1 MITPIKHGVL
11 RQASTNE
18 RTEAQRQAELK
29 AIKEYQ
35 ALDKLVLQKKVEG
48 DFSKGAFD
56 KTSELLL
63 KNAEYYTIWNYRR
76 IILQSMFLERPEST
90 QAQSEDHVRELIQHD
105 LGFLVP
111 LLQKNPKCYW
121 IWNHRL
127 WLLQQATELLEGAVS
142 RKFWETE
149 LGLVGKML
157 NRDGRNFHGWGYRR
171 AVVDALESIPNEP
184 SEPSVSESPKSMT
197 QDELDYTMK
206 MIGTNLSNFSAWHSR
221 SKLILKVLDE
231 SAADDE
237 KRKSMLDSELGLVH
251 RALIDPYDQSIWFYH
266 QNLMCT
272 CDMELA
278 SQTMAPNL
286 ADSDRLKYL
295 RQEIEAIED
304 ILEDTNDCK
313 WIYQALITYTLLV
326 AKINKQVDTVQQQR
340 ISGWLTEL
348 MRLDPL
354 RKGRWDDLKGWLAEP
369 DKLIS
374 KHWTRCKATE

>member
-1 MITPIKHGVL
+1 MSSHGVL
-11 RQASTNE
+11 RQSSANK

-29 AIKEYQ
+29 AIDEYHT
-35 ALDKLVLQKKVEG
+35 LDKLVLEKKEKH
-48 DFSKGAFD
+48 DFSKEAFD

-76 IILQSMFLERPEST
+76 MILQSMFVERST
-90 QAQSEDHVRELIQHD
+90 QDEGQPVDQTQKLIQQD

-127 WLLQQATELLEGAVS
+127 WLLQQATERLEPAVS
-142 RKFWETE
+142 RNFWETE

-171 AVVDALESIPNEP
+171 AVVDALESIPDEP
-184 SEPSVSESPKSMT
+184 SESTVKEPPKSMT
-197 QDELDYTMK
+197 QDELEYTMK
-206 MIGTNLSNFSAWHSR
+206 MIGTNLSNFSAWHNR

-231 SAADDE
+231 SAADNI
-237 KRKSMLDSELGLVH
+237 KRKKTLDNELGLIH

-266 QNLMCT
+266 QYLMSV
-272 CDMELA
+272 CDIELA
-278 SQTMAPNL
+278 PHTMAPNL
-286 ADSDRLKYL
+286 TTSDRLQYL
-295 RQEIEAIED
+295 EQEIEAIED

-326 AKINKQVDTVQQQR
+326 AKINNQVDDMQQQR
-340 ISGWLTEL
+340 VSIWLTEL

-354 RKGRWDDLKGWLAEP
+354 RKGRWDDLKKSLATP
-369 DKLIS
+369 DALLS
-374 KHWTRCKATE
+374 KH

>member
-1 MITPIKHGVL
+1 MSSHGVL
-11 RQASTNE
+11 RQSAANQ
-18 RTEAQRQAELK
+18 RTEAQRLAELT
-29 AIKEYQ
+29 AITEYQ
-35 ALDKLVLQKKVEG
+35 ALDTLVLQKKAKSE
-48 DFSKGAFD
+48 FSKEAFD

-63 KNAEYYTIWNYRR
+63 KNAEYYTVWNYRR
-76 IILQSMFLERPEST
+76 MILQSMFSEDST
-90 QAQSEDHVRELIQHD
+90 QEGQPTDHTQQLIQQD

-127 WLLQQATELLEGAVS
+127 WLLQQATERLSSAVS

-157 NRDGRNFHGWGYRR
+157 NKDGRNFHGWGYRR
-171 AVVDALESIPNEP
+171 AVIDALENIPDGP
-184 SEPSVSESPKSMT
+184 SESTGKEALKSMT

-206 MIGTNLSNFSAWHSR
+206 MIGTNLSNFSAWHNRSR
-221 SKLILKVLDE
+221 LILKVLDE

-237 KRKSMLDSELGLVH
+237 KRKKTLDNELSLIH

-266 QNLMCT
+266 QYLMCV
-272 CDMELA
+272 CDIELS

-286 ADSDRLKYL
+286 TTKDRLQYL
-295 RQEIEAIED
+295 EQEIEAIED

-313 WIYQALITYTLLV
+313 WVYQALITYTLLA
-326 AKINKQVDTVQQQR
+326 AKINKHVDDVQQQR
-340 ISGWLTEL
+340 ISTWLSEV

-354 RKGRWDDLKGWLAEP
+354 RKGRWDDLKESLATP
-369 DKLIS
+369 DALIS
-374 KHWTRCKATE
+374 KH